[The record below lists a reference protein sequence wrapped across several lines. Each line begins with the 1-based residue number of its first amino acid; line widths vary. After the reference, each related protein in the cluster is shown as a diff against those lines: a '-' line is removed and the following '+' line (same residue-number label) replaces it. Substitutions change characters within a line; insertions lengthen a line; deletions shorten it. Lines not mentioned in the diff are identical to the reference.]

1 MKSTKYII
9 IFVLVN
15 LASFISILTLGFVLY
30 MGK

>member
-1 MKSTKYII
+1 MKSTKYI